1 MENVLVFL
9 SRLATLFPTKQDID
23 SVVSHDREGF
33 PTNMKEQEFLS
44 MYKMG
49 KLLGKGKYASV
60 HLCTYNPTKEK
71 RAMKIFSKRGQ
82 GGTKDKI
89 YKIIKEAIY
98 TRRAAHAHV
107 TKVFDLI
114 ETKERLLII
123 FEVVEGGE
131 LYKEVLRRKHFSEV
145 TYHVQSLRPDLIC
158 EWKETANKV
167 VVQMADALCHMHA
180 NHLIHCDLK
189 PENVLCTSNPETGKD
204 WDIKI
209 TDFGLSKP
217 IIEDDDHSDLTFCGS
232 PLYMA
237 PEMLFK
243 QVCEYIYNTV

>member
-1 MENVLVFL
+1 MERVDTKPPFGSITLEEWIAFNL
-9 SRLATLFPTKQDID
+9 SPDHFEILSGQEWDARLSNLFPTKQDID

-33 PTNMKEQEFLS
+33 PTYMKEQDFLK

-98 TRRAAHAHV
+98 TRRAAHPHV
-107 TKVFDLI
+107 TEVHDLI

-145 TYHVQSLRPDLIC
+145 
-158 EWKETANKV
+158 
-167 VVQMADALCHMHA
+167 
-180 NHLIHCDLK
+180 
-189 PENVLCTSNPETGKD
+189 
-204 WDIKI
+204 
-209 TDFGLSKP
+209 
-217 IIEDDDHSDLTFCGS
+217 II
-232 PLYMA
+232 
-237 PEMLFK
+237 
-243 QVCEYIYNTV
+243 